1 MRDIVLSKLLL
12 RVLGLVIVVP
22 RLACLEWPRLTP
34 PMAGLPETG
43 DGEPVPGPTVEE
55 VLIRERG
62 GVPEAIAC
70 SNPAETPSAF
80 KGAEAVSPGVVGWE
94 PIKAL
99 PSSESASKSSGG
111 SLSFSISDLRL
122 FQRWCQSIGR
132 PARRT
137 PDVRILEA
145 IDCVLDSL
153 GTGCQSTVGQ
163 LG

>member
-1 MRDIVLSKLLL
+1 MSDMVLSKLLL

-34 PMAGLPETG
+34 PIAGLPG
-43 DGEPVPGPTVEE
+43 DAEPVPGPTVEE

-80 KGAEAVSPGVVGWE
+80 KGAEAASPGVVGWE
-94 PIKAL
+94 PMRAL

-111 SLSFSISDLRL
+111 NLSFSISDLRL
-122 FQRWCQSIGR
+122 F
-132 PARRT
+132 
-137 PDVRILEA
+137 
-145 IDCVLDSL
+145 
-153 GTGCQSTVGQ
+153 
-163 LG
+163 